1 MDEKQYNLSASK
13 SLFLFLILPFPGH
26 SGAAFSSPHEGHSSL
41 CPALYTMTAPAA
53 IILFLSHSSSV
64 LEVQMSP
71 DFQDQ
76 SCSSLHLPNK
86 KKNTLRINFSMWS
99 RSLWAI
105 LQTWCYNH
113 QGAGKG
119 HFCHVYCCHFT
130 AQSPKNYP
138 FPGLLINLT
147 QQSLS

>member
-1 MDEKQYNLSASK
+1 MDEKQYNLSAPK

-41 CPALYTMTAPAA
+41 CPALCTMTAPAA

-86 KKNTLRINFSMWS
+86 QKKKIHCGLI
-99 RSLWAI
+99 
-105 LQTWCYNH
+105 
-113 QGAGKG
+113 
-119 HFCHVYCCHFT
+119 
-130 AQSPKNYP
+130 SPCG
-138 FPGLLINLT
+138 PGLCEPSSKHDATTIKGLERDTFATSTAVI
-147 QQSLS
+147 SLLSHQKIIPFLAFL